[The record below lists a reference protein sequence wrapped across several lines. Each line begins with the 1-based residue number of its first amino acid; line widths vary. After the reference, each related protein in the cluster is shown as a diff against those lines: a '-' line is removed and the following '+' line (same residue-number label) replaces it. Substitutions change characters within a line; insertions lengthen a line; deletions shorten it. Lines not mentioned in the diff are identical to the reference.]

1 LYIVQRMTPDRCCAD
16 ILPSVYAGG
25 RDVGCSK
32 VVNPIQTKCGRGR
45 AANASSGRFRPDH
58 FNINSGRPLAF
69 PAKQH
74 HPPRPPLF
82 YLYPP
87 LLDPASIPPLSA
99 RAATDPTCYYFSAA
113 SFSACL
119 WTTGRRAAGRKP
131 PPPLFVFVSP
141 VPCRSSKLC
150 CRYRPPL

>member
-1 LYIVQRMTPDRCCAD
+1 MPIYCLQSMQAAEMWDAQRSLTPSR
-16 ILPSVYAGG
+16 PSAG
-25 RDVGCSK
+25 VG
-32 VVNPIQTKCGRGR
+32 GRGR
-45 AANASSGRFRPDH
+45 AANASSGKFRPDH